1 MPTPPLV
8 PLPGEA
14 MMPAPMPEAT
24 DGESQGGTGT
34 WVASLGLE
42 FVPTSSGA
50 MVLTNKAGSIAAAKG
65 IEGGDFI
72 ESADG
77 VSIKGLSE
85 AEMAAKIASAKLLH
99 LIAAGDVRV
108 R

>member
-1 MPTPPLV
+1 
-8 PLPGEA
+8 

-85 AEMAAKIASAKLLH
+85 AEMAAKIARAKVLH